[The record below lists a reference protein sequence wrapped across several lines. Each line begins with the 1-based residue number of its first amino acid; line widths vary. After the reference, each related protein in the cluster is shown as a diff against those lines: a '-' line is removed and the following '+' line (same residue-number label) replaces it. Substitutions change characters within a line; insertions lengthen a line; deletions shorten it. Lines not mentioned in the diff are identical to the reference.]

1 MKNIKEITISI
12 FAIIGFFTIIT
23 GFTNNTETATQQ
35 TYGTP
40 ESHVWELVGVEGRAF
55 AINKVT
61 GEGKL
66 FVRFAKTSGTTTG
79 LKAYTA
85 RDLKYGE
92 NPKN

>member
-40 ESHVWELVGVEGRAF
+40 ESHVWEIQCYDGGGSADSGRCYQY
-55 AINKVT
+55 NKIT
-61 GEGKL
+61 GE
-66 FVRFAKTSGTTTG
+66 VRMLSKKWKGAAWKVMPQ
-79 LKAYTA
+79 
-85 RDLKYGE
+85 E
-92 NPKN
+92 

>member
-1 MKNIKEITISI
+1 MKNLKDKIISI
-12 FAIIGFFTIIT
+12 FAGIGIMSLLM
-23 GFTNNTETATQQ
+23 GAYSEQSQRVN
-35 TYGTP
+35 YGTP